1 MRSSSS
7 ALKIRS
13 ARTSRIRALVC
24 DVSVT
29 MPACEPVSEIARCPR
44 SLIAIAHSAHDTRS
58 PVESSMSISRGSG
71 RGETSWALAI
81 RRSVSLPRAL
91 STATTRWPAL
101 RLATMRCAARLRR
114 PASATDVPPN
124 FMTTVPLSMAGC
136 EGYRRGVS
144 RSDRGYGKGMRR
156 LLPWILAAGL
166 IAAPAAAP
174 ADQAKSPPKQPTAVG
189 TGGAAASVDP
199 LATRAAIDTLR
210 HGGNAIDAAVAAAGV
225 LGVVEP
231 YSCGIGGGGFMTI
244 YSARDHRVHTID
256 SRETAPAAMQPDS
269 ATRGFAGLGTFL
281 QQRVSGMSV
290 GVPGT
295 LRAWQSVLR
304 EFGTT
309 SLRRALKPGIK
320 TARRGFVVDQTF
332 FDQTDAAKAI
342 FADFPATAALYL
354 DPDGTPRD
362 VGSVIRNRDLAATYR
377 LIARRGPR
385 AFYRGALARDIVS
398 TVTHPPERPGAA
410 RVVRP
415 GVMTLDDLARYHTV
429 DRAPTAISYRGLDVF
444 GMGPP
449 SSGGSTVGESLN
461 ILEGFDLGALPRD
474 EALHLYL
481 EATRFAYADR
491 GAFLGDPAFVSVPL
505 AGLLSDSFAA
515 ERRALIDPDHAATS
529 PVPPGNPNDDP
540 KPVADNSASAT
551 RVGSTTN
558 LTVTDRFGNVVEYTF
573 TIEQTGGNGMVVPGG
588 GFLLNNELTDFN
600 LNTDPSPAPGV
611 SPPSANQLMGGKRP
625 RSSISPTIVLR
636 DDRPFLALGS
646 PGGATIITTVLQIL
660 VNRLDFG
667 MTLPDAIAEPRVSQ
681 RNAAK
686 SDAEQAFLD

>member
-1 MRSSSS
+1 
-7 ALKIRS
+7 
-13 ARTSRIRALVC
+13 
-24 DVSVT
+24 
-29 MPACEPVSEIARCPR
+29 
-44 SLIAIAHSAHDTRS
+44 
-58 PVESSMSISRGSG
+58 
-71 RGETSWALAI
+71 
-81 RRSVSLPRAL
+81 
-91 STATTRWPAL
+91 
-101 RLATMRCAARLRR
+101 
-114 PASATDVPPN
+114 
-124 FMTTVPLSMAGC
+124 
-136 EGYRRGVS
+136 
-144 RSDRGYGKGMRR
+144 MRR
-156 LLPWILAAGL
+156 LLLSVVAAAL
-166 IAAPAAAP
+166 VAAPAAAHQTP
-174 ADQAKSPPKQPTAVG
+174 APTKQPTAVG
-189 TGGAAASVDP
+189 VGGGAASVDP
-199 LATRAAIDTLR
+199 QGTQAAIDVLR
-210 HGGNAIDAAVAAAGV
+210 RGGNAVDAAIAASSV

-231 YSCGIGGGGFMTI
+231 YSCGIGGGGFMSVYT
-244 YSARDHRVHTID
+244 ARDGKVHTID
-256 SRETAPAAMQPDS
+256 ARETAPAAMNDQS
-269 ATRGFAGLGTFL
+269 FVGLQSFEN
-281 QQRVSGMSV
+281 QRVSGMSV

-295 LRAWQSVLR
+295 LRAWQKALDDY
-304 EFGTT
+304 GTWPL
-309 SLRRALKPGIK
+309 SRALQPGI
-320 TARRGFVVDQTF
+320 AAAQRGFTVDQTF
-332 FDQTDAAKAI
+332 YNQTDEAKAI

-573 TIEQTGGNGMVVPGG
+573 TIEQTGGNGMVAPGG

-660 VNRLDFG
+660 VDRLDFG
-667 MTLPDAIAEPRVSQ
+667 MTLPDAIAAPRVSQ

-686 SDAEQAFLD
+686 SDAEQAFLDQTALVAALRARGHDFNAPAEIGAATGIEMLGRGNALAAAEPVRRGGGSAMVVRRAGHH